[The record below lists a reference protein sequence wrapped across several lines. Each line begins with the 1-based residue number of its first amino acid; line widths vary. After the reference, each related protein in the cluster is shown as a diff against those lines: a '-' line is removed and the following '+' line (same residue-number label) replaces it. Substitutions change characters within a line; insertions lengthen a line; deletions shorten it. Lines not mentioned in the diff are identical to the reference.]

1 MPHAANEELTKMLTW
16 VQAHDEALTRAREDY
31 PPAQEDP
38 NGTAS
43 ALFALWKVQAEQ
55 LAQAQAQVHALQREL
70 DVLRAQKSLAPS
82 SPSSPSLPSLQA
94 LLCAEER
101 KALRQVHLNL
111 EELETRSAPAPAQA
125 ATTLT

>member
-1 MPHAANEELTKMLTW
+1 MPHAANEELMKMLTW

-55 LAQAQAQVHALQREL
+55 LAQAQAQVQALQREL
-70 DVLRAQKSLAPS
+70 AELRAQKSLAPAS
-82 SPSSPSLPSLQA
+82 PSLQA

-101 KALRQVHLNL
+101 EALMQVHLNL
-111 EELETRSAPAPAQA
+111 EELEMRSASAPAQA
-125 ATTLT
+125 ATNLT